1 MVTLRYRRESDGAD
15 RRATNDN
22 HAWTAPD
29 PPAALVLG
37 FGNILL
43 GDDGAGVQLVE
54 RLRAELSE
62 SACQFVDG
70 GTMSFSLLS
79 HVEMANALLVIDA
92 AELGKS
98 PGHTELFENE
108 AMDRFL
114 RSSRRRTVHE
124 VGLVDLLDM
133 ARLRDC
139 LPHRR
144 ALLCIQPAVIDWSEA
159 LSPLVETA
167 MANAAVQARALL
179 SRWCVA

>member
-1 MVTLRYRRESDGAD
+1 VTLRSRRVSDGAD
-15 RRATNDN
+15 WRATNDSL
-22 HAWTAPD
+22 AWTAPD

-54 RLRAELSE
+54 RLRAELSG
-62 SACQFVDG
+62 SACEFVDG

-79 HVEMANALLVIDA
+79 HVETANAILVIDA

-98 PGHTELFENE
+98 AGYTELFEND

-114 RSSRRRTVHE
+114 KSNRRRTVHE

-159 LSPLVETA
+159 LSPLVEAA
-167 MANAAVQARALL
+167 MANAAVQARTLL